1 MNFHVRRLR
10 LVVYASTVFKSLVM
24 LVFFALLVKLS
35 FEGFIAGEMG
45 IMAGILIAVAAAIYL
60 PLCVFM
66 LIATIMI
73 FLGKRWALIPSII
86 YSGIFILL
94 ELLLLSS
101 GIIIFAVVFIPSVIM
116 LAAEKMY
123 YRMLR
128 DRPV

>member
-1 MNFHVRRLR
+1 M
-10 LVVYASTVFKSLVM
+10 VYASAVFKSLVM

-45 IMAGILIAVAAAIYL
+45 IMAGILIAVAAAVYL

-116 LAAEKMY
+116 LAAEIMY
-123 YRMLR
+123 YRVLR